1 MNIKFFNAAKR
12 DAVTRFLAPVAV
24 AFFSVFLASCP
35 NSADNVPF
43 VLPAQQTVSSAPTVS
58 AGGTAANAE
67 AQFITFRGSVRTGGA
82 LPASY
87 AKALEDLGFGG
98 TEEGVEGLSK
108 SARPAVN
115 ADGISIEHFAVAT
128 PNVGEPVE
136 GTFASASST
145 TFEMPLAIGKTWNI
159 VCGIRNVSGDKKI
172 IMSDSFQ
179 MEVTVSNSVLSHVFM
194 LTPYTEVVEGV
205 APSGNVSLLV
215 NFEGSAASDG
225 ASVSASW
232 EDPALPALTVEG
244 LATAHITA
252 SNVPVGNHRLAIFFR
267 DPNGVSVYETVQV
280 VTVLN
285 GLTTETWMP
294 ETGEAA
300 FTSGGHFVVD
310 NDVIQ
315 GAASDRIYVG
325 KPAALASN
333 DSVRAS
339 DSNSGSAYSPLE
351 HLQAAFNKIQSAGSG
366 SKDFKIFVSG
376 EAVGN
381 ATLGAAVIKG
391 VNARSVTIEGLDGL
405 DESLKPKSVLKGS
418 GSGSVF
424 AIESNVPVTIKNLKI
439 TGGSGAGQGGGISM
453 ASGSDLTLDSGAL
466 VTQNSATQQGGGVY
480 NRDGS
485 LKIKKGA
492 AISGNWITSAGASG
506 SDGGAGLFMY
516 GSSAACVMTGGE
528 ISDNNKNA
536 SYNDKNVRGGGVRL
550 GGSARMT
557 LSGGSVSG
565 NFSKNLG
572 GNFYIDNAFLDI
584 SGDAKICQ
592 GRVDTSSNTSDDNA
606 WGGALY
612 VEGNSKVTMT
622 GGEISG
628 NTAKA
633 KSSKFACAG
642 VYLLKEFEM
651 TGGVI
656 EGNVVEGGLSSG
668 GAFRVGG
675 LLTIGGSAKIPYGGG
690 EGKNDVYV
698 CKDGEA
704 YKVVQVAA
712 SGFSY
717 AASDSAPAAVLAPQ
731 DWQRNYAIIK
741 APSGSDIGAYTP
753 YFKTI
758 DPDFYFGKLS
768 GTVDTAK
775 LKAALCVSNKASAA
789 DNDEQSGTKSQ
800 PFRTIEFALTKLS
813 AGEPDEIIIDYDSNG
828 AAFGP
833 QKIPSSFIP
842 AKCSALT
849 IRGANGLYTSG
860 ANQGEPKDILDA
872 GGSGS
877 ALSIASAV
885 PITIKDLKITG
896 GNKGYTNSNDNPNC
910 GGGVSLFENASLTL
924 ADGVQIAGNKASNGG
939 GVYVHSGASLYMYG
953 TSCIGDNTQTTASGD
968 TLGSACSNSASYGG
982 GIYNGG
988 KLYLGYKNEGGEIK
1002 EAEWT
1007 GGVRR
1012 NYASTNGGGIYCD
1025 SNGDLKMRAGKIS
1038 YNASHDDYFGG
1049 GLGVASN
1056 ASNGHSVELLG
1067 GEIKENSAS
1076 LGGAVYVDGAF
1087 SMQGALSIP
1096 FGVAGVKGSGK
1107 NDIYLKAGQTVKV
1120 AGALSSPDG
1129 DATVA
1134 TLMPEGVKR
1143 TRKILS
1149 ASSEALINGNKDK
1162 FALVSDNDG
1171 WQKNYV
1177 SDSGHYAELNSPVY
1191 VVGTQNSGST
1201 KPDDTWGWGKQSYYN
1216 PNGTKTSPYAS
1227 VADALGCAE
1236 LASATEPNTI
1246 IIAGTLKGAQTIGTT
1261 SISDLSLKGY
1271 KTATSSAMID
1281 AGGGTSAGSALTVN
1295 KSGLTVTITD
1305 LTITGGTGSDPSGG
1319 TAKNGGGIC
1328 INAGTVKLADGA
1340 VITGN
1345 TVTTNGGGVYLAG
1358 SGCALYM
1365 SGKALIGDSATS
1377 TTRASSAASNR
1388 ANQAGNGAGIYN
1400 NGGSVFIGS
1409 NASGTAT
1416 GYALVNNDTDG
1427 HYGVRRNYSTSNG
1440 GGIYNGGT
1448 LKIASGDIS
1457 LNSAGSS
1464 SGTGSEGGAIYCAA
1478 NCSINGGS
1486 FTNNF
1491 ANSGGVLYIPSG
1503 KSAEI
1508 GGAAVFTANK
1518 ASMIGGVVCNYGD
1531 FTMSAGTIGG
1541 SNDTDVNTVTS
1552 NFGGAIFQEGTFNV
1566 SGTAYIYP
1574 GSEKKNDVYLRSGKT
1589 ITIAGAWNGSQA
1601 AESRMTVTPSSYS
1614 RGRDILSSDSA
1625 NKTNL
1630 SDAIGKFKL
1639 SQDDSG
1645 WDRGNNLTTSD
1656 TAKRVW
1662 ITSPIYVAGAS
1673 GGAVCSAP
1681 PSDATKATGTK
1692 KMPYATIAAA
1702 LKDTDLAYESN
1713 TITIDGTLSAQTI
1726 ADTVTLPTEVT
1737 AVTLQGYKASGAA
1750 TSAAAINGG
1759 GTSNALSISKNLTY
1773 TIKDL
1778 QITNGKAN
1786 AGGGINITA
1795 GTVNLDS
1802 GAKVSGNKASSSGTG
1817 AGVYVASGA
1826 TLNIKSGSEIYSN
1839 VADSGNINGGG
1850 VYNLGTVNIYSG
1862 SKLYKNTANYGGA
1875 IYNKGTLSMSGG
1887 TIGGS
1892 AANANTAAWG
1902 GGIYNDAS
1910 KSLII
1915 SGGELSYNSA
1925 TNGAALG
1932 NAYGG
1937 AIMNYG
1943 SLTISGAATISNNTA
1958 SETNTSQ
1965 GYAYGG
1971 GIYNASSGSVEITGA
1986 LTMNAN
1992 IATVAA
1998 ATSGQ
2003 STSQGGAIYNAG
2015 TLTMSKGTIGA
2026 SGKLN
2031 TVTGKSVTVLQGG
2044 AIYQNGTF
2052 NISGTAYVYP
2062 GTKTSNDV
2070 CLPSGKFVKVVNS
2083 WTGSQASSKM
2093 ALTPATWK
2101 RGTQVLDG
2109 DYAAAYY
2116 TYFKTTDTE
2125 WSVGYKE
2132 TSWSL
2137 TGDLKKCI
2145 GADIYVAGAGCASG
2159 ITAPSSTASE
2169 RVGTKAKPFNSIS
2182 EGVNACWNTGLPFT
2196 INFSGTIS
2204 GTAQTI
2210 PAATATT
2217 GLASAITIQGVTG
2230 NTSDI
2235 IDRNLTTTSSS
2246 TGTALTINS
2255 TTSVTLKN
2263 IKITKGYSSTNGGG
2277 ITVNTGASLTLGE
2290 GVSITANKATSNGG
2304 GIYSVGTVDMTSGSV
2319 TNNSAQNGGG
2329 IYSSGTLYVRG
2340 SAIVGDKTETT
2351 ATGSTAGT
2359 YCSNS
2364 ASASGGGI
2372 YNSGTLY
2379 FGCNTSG
2386 TKDADNGYAL
2396 DSGYGVR
2403 RNYAND
2409 GGGIYNTGTFKSG
2422 SGSISY
2428 NYAPNS
2434 AGGLYAGGSTNNMG
2448 GLGVSYNKTGKN
2460 GAGVYVASSKS
2471 AEVTAQSGVNHNTAT
2486 VSSGSSDVCGG
2497 GIYVAGTLT
2506 TTAALNANWNSASI
2520 TGGSGKAYGG
2530 CVYIASGGKFVYS
2543 KGQLGGTSQSNTVSN
2558 TVSGSTD
2565 KAYGGSVYQGGTFE
2579 VSANG
2584 YIPKGSLRSDDV
2596 YLPSEKYITVTDVIS
2611 GNSESSQMTI
2621 TPATWKRG
2629 TQVLAKGG
2637 DLNYTNFKNQIV
2649 KFKGSETDWLAVYN
2663 SYVGKLYTSYKI
2675 YVSQSGYDDDKN
2687 GIGTSAK
2694 PYKTISKAV
2703 GECWTTGSD
2712 FTVYVSGTIKGAHTI
2727 GGTDVTINAKSL
2739 TLEGTGTSPTID
2751 AEKTSGIRP
2760 LTINTSLGVTIKN
2773 LTITNGNVTSNY
2785 GGGIYVEG
2793 SCALTLDDGASVLAN
2808 KASSGGGG
2816 VYVDAGSTLIMKSGS
2831 TINKNVGTGP
2841 GGGVYN
2847 KGKVLM
2853 SGTARIGA
2861 NGTSKPGTSSTSPTG
2876 NYTGLQGGG
2885 IYNAGTVC
2893 LGYTAW
2899 TNETTNTPK
2908 KLEGGVTQNYA
2919 KEISGGIYVNTAAK
2933 VYMKTGNISYNRAN
2947 NGGGMTNAT
2956 GTVKLLGG
2964 KMESN
2969 WADSNKSGAIWQN
2982 GDLYLGGDV
2991 YIPYGG
2997 SLGLNDLYLNDKSVL
3012 LNTDIAPPEDC
3023 TTGVIATIYPKTYA
3037 GIGVVGQN
3045 YAYAP
3050 CLAVVPEPGTTPP
3063 QAWTINTTNG
3073 YLKKTTAITSSNISS
3088 VVSGLSSGAEL
3099 KADSTFGND
3108 ALETLKTSLG
3118 STSNTI
3124 KLDLSQSSVTS
3135 LSDATKIPSCLES
3148 IVLPNNFAAYGLLWQ
3163 GLRNNSKLKTIEVS
3177 PQNKKLASDSGILY
3191 GLDDNGKK
3199 VRLVLYPASKTGSSY
3214 TLPSGVITLG
3224 GGCFWGNKNLTGI
3237 TNLTQITQID
3247 NYGNQFRLCEKIT
3260 SINLTNVTTT
3270 GDYGYGFIKGCSAL
3284 TTVTLAS
3291 TLTTLEGNC
3300 FSECP
3305 NLTTIHFKSTTPP
3318 TINSSDPKLF
3328 SDCNASLMIYVPSSS
3343 RTAWL
3348 SATGTYGF
3356 ANSAYNALAGSSL
3369 SSKVYG
3375 E

>member
-1 MNIKFFNAAKR
+1 MKIFGIFKKRPAWTILAGAAL
-12 DAVTRFLAPVAV
+12 VFCG
-24 AFFSVFLASCP
+24 AFFSC
-35 NSADNVPF
+35 DNVSSPSPAPVSQPSSPAKPAGTGTTKPAVTTDKQGKKYITF
-43 VLPAQQTVSSAPTVS
+43 TGSVGGSAGAVPAQMSALADIFDESASGSSAV
-58 AGGTAANAE
+58 
-67 AQFITFRGSVRTGGA
+67 
-82 LPASY
+82 
-87 AKALEDLGFGG
+87 
-98 TEEGVEGLSK
+98 SK
-108 SARPAVN
+108 SAKPNLDTGTSGAYKF
-115 ADGISIEHFAVAT
+115 FAQAKCGSV
-128 PNVGEPVE
+128 VVE
-136 GTFASASST
+136 GDFGT
-145 TFEMPLAIGKTWNI
+145 TSGSRSFTMGLEIGKTWNI
-159 VCGIRNVSGDKKI
+159 TCGVCAKSDGAVVL
-172 IMSDSFQ
+172 SDSYKF
-179 MEVTVSNSVLSHVFM
+179 EASEDNAVLSHKFVP
-194 LTPYTEVVEGV
+194 TPVKDGNGSV
-205 APSGNVSLLV
+205 ALEITVDASVSKAVAACSDQGWKDANGDSEEKELPISSGTASLSLGEIKSGSYDV
-215 NFEGSAASDG
+215 TLNFFKSDG
-225 ASVSASW
+225 AGGYIFLYSIYQNINVFDNA
-232 EDPALPALTVEG
+232 
-244 LATAHITA
+244 AT
-252 SNVPVGNHRLAIFFR
+252 
-267 DPNGVSVYETVQV
+267 D
-280 VTVLN
+280 
-285 GLTTETWMP
+285 TWIS
-294 ETGEAA
+294 
-300 FTSGGHFVVD
+300 SGGKGSIATVGGKTRLVVD
-310 NDVIQ
+310 QDEIQ
-315 GAASDRIYVG
+315 AAASTILYVSG
-325 KPAALASN
+325 ETESDAQARGAKKP
-333 DSVRAS
+333 D
-339 DSNSGSAYSPLE
+339 DSNSGSYYDPLAS
-351 HLQAAFNKIQSAGSG
+351 LGRAVSMINAAGSASKDYKIFICKTVEGNTIFPSDLGTYNSASKKAGSIEIASLPGASDAVIAGGATGGADPEFKILNIETCVPIFIKGVKIRRREGSG
-366 SKDFKIFVSG
+366 SSMGILVNAKDAAVTLLSGTEVSG
-376 EAVGN
+376 N
-381 ATLGAAVIKG
+381 RL
-391 VNARSVTIEGLDGL
+391 S
-405 DESLKPKSVLKGS
+405 SS
-418 GSGSVF
+418 GGGIYAKKGSVF
-424 AIESNVPVTIKNLKI
+424 VKGAKIYDNI
-439 TGGSGAGQGGGISM
+439 TGQEGAG
-453 ASGSDLTLDSGAL
+453 
-466 VTQNSATQQGGGVY
+466 VY
-480 NRDGS
+480 V
-485 LKIKKGA
+485 
-492 AISGNWITSAGASG
+492 SAGASVE
-506 SDGGAGLFMY
+506 M
-516 GSSAACVMTGGE
+516 SS
-528 ISDNNKNA
+528 
-536 SYNDKNVRGGGVRL
+536 
-550 GGSARMT
+550 
-557 LSGGSVSG
+557 
-565 NFSKNLG
+565 
-572 GNFYIDNAFLDI
+572 
-584 SGDAKICQ
+584 
-592 GRVDTSSNTSDDNA
+592 
-606 WGGALY
+606 
-612 VEGNSKVTMT
+612 
-622 GGEISG
+622 GEISG
-628 NTAKA
+628 N
-633 KSSKFACAG
+633 SSQNGAGGG
-642 VYLLKEFEM
+642 VYVYFDSDDGAGSFTM
-651 TGGVI
+651 TGGTI
-656 EGNVVEGGLSSG
+656 SGNSAKNGGGIFLYGGSYASVTGDSEISGNQASQIGGGAIYNNGTLELSGSVSIPYGKDDAGNPVEKKNDIYLSSG
-668 GAFRVGG
+668 KQIDVGH
-675 LLTIGGSAKIPYGGG
+675 LNGSG
-690 EGKNDVYV
+690 V
-698 CKDGEA
+698 
-704 YKVVQVAA
+704 VAA
-712 SGFSY
+712 IRPIGWDRGATVISVSGTTVEAVKDRFVITDTDFTINKSKTNI
-717 AASDSAPAAVLAPQ
+717 ALGVLNAPIYVAGVGAENRHKCAV
-731 DWQRNYAIIK
+731 D
-741 APSGSDIGAYTP
+741 GSDEDG
-753 YFKTI
+753 
-758 DPDFYFGKLS
+758 
-768 GTVDTAK
+768 V
-775 LKAALCVSNKASAA
+775 
-789 DNDEQSGTKSQ
+789 SGTKDH
-800 PFRTIEFALTKLS
+800 PFKTVGHAASKLTGDEDFEILIDGKIAGAQRIEGTIAATSIVLRGCNGLDSTTKV
-813 AGEPDEIIIDYDSNG
+813 PKDS
-828 AAFGP
+828 
-833 QKIPSSFIP
+833 
-842 AKCSALT
+842 LD
-849 IRGANGLYTSG
+849 ANGEEKSTLSVKTS
-860 ANQGEPKDILDA
+860 
-872 GGSGS
+872 
-877 ALSIASAV
+877 V
-885 PITIKDLKITG
+885 PITIQDLKITG
-896 GNKGYTNSNDNPNC
+896 GNKGYTGGDDNPNC
-910 GGGVSLFENASLTL
+910 GGGISLFNGASLSL
-924 ADGVQIAGNKASNGG
+924 ADGAMVAGNQASEGG
-939 GVYVHSGASLYMYG
+939 GVYVAEGASLYMYG
-953 TSCIGDNTQTTASGD
+953 TSYVGDRTTTTASGA
-968 TLGSACSNSASYGG
+968 TLDAAVASNKAAYGGGISNSGNVYLGYKKEGSAIKEADWTGGVCRNYVSVYGG
-982 GIYNGG
+982 GIYNS
-988 KLYLGYKNEGGEIK
+988 K
-1002 EAEWT
+1002 
-1007 GGVRR
+1007 
-1012 NYASTNGGGIYCD
+1012 
-1025 SNGDLKMRAGKIS
+1025 GDVKMRAGKIS
-1038 YNASHDDYFGG
+1038 YNYSHSQFGG
-1049 GLGVASN
+1049 GLCAGQYTPA
-1056 ASNGHSVELLG
+1056 GKGIELLG
-1067 GEIKENSAS
+1067 GELKENVADAG
-1076 LGGAVYVDGAF
+1076 GGAVLVWSSF
-1087 SMQGALSIP
+1087 SIKGSPSIP
-1096 FGVAGVKGSGK
+1096 YGGANGK
-1107 NDIYLKAGQTVKV
+1107 NDIYLKTDGNTVTIS
-1120 AGALSSPDG
+1120 GNLTLPDG
-1129 DATVA
+1129 ATSVA
-1134 TLMPEGVKR
+1134 TIASTAWKR
-1143 TRKILS
+1143 KRKFLS
-1149 ASSEALINGNKDK
+1149 ASSEALITGNKDK
-1162 FALVSDNDG
+1162 IALSVNNDG
-1171 WQKNYV
+1171 WNKDNASESSTYYAIIDSPIYVAGNSNRIICTKDGSDGDYSTTIYGTKADPFKTISKACSSLFEDSSADYEILIDGDVKGVQEIPSSVDSKAASVTLRGVKKNASGAV
-1177 SDSGHYAELNSPVY
+1177 VATAAPALNANIGSTASDSG
-1191 VVGTQNSGST
+1191 T
-1201 KPDDTWGWGKQSYYN
+1201 
-1216 PNGTKTSPYAS
+1216 
-1227 VADALGCAE
+1227 
-1236 LASATEPNTI
+1236 
-1246 IIAGTLKGAQTIGTT
+1246 
-1261 SISDLSLKGY
+1261 
-1271 KTATSSAMID
+1271 
-1281 AGGGTSAGSALTVN
+1281 ALTVN
-1295 KSGLTVTITD
+1295 TKKSVTITD
-1305 LTITGGTGSDPSGG
+1305 LTITGGNT
-1319 TAKNGGGIC
+1319 TKNGGGIYVA
-1328 INAGTVKLADGA
+1328 AGANVTLADGA
-1340 VITGN
+1340 N
-1345 TVTTNGGGVYLAG
+1345 VTNNHADSTTSGCGLGGGVYVAAG
-1358 SGCALYM
+1358 SGSVADGALYM
-1365 SGKALIGDSATS
+1365 NGGAVVGVSGTLSGAV
-1377 TTRASSAASNR
+1377 ASNT
-1388 ANQAGNGAGIYN
+1388 AGINTARNGAGVYN
-1400 NGGSVFIGS
+1400 AGGLYLGYKQNGASYSAQNLSGGVIG
-1409 NASGTAT
+1409 
-1416 GYALVNNDTDG
+1416 
-1427 HYGVRRNYSTSNG
+1427 NYTSNVNGTG
-1440 GGIYNGGT
+1440 GGVYNAGT
-1448 LKIASGDIS
+1448 LKLASGNVSYNKTDGAYAYGVGVYNAGTFDMTGGEIS
-1457 LNSAGSS
+1457 GNKNETNSSAG
-1464 SGTGSEGGAIYCAA
+1464 GGVYTTGSGH
-1478 NCSINGGS
+1478 
-1486 FTNNF
+1486 
-1491 ANSGGVLYIPSG
+1491 
-1503 KSAEI
+1503 K
-1508 GGAAVFTANK
+1508 
-1518 ASMIGGVVCNYGD
+1518 
-1531 FTMSAGTIGG
+1531 FTMSAGAVVSNWAQSYGGGVYVMSSSEFEMSGTASVSSNKTSTSGSGGGIYLYGGTFTLSGGTI
-1541 SNDTDVNTVTS
+1541 TS
-1552 NFGGAIFQEGTFNV
+1552 NANAKWGKGVHVESGTFNMKGAAV
-1566 SGTAYIYP
+1566 VDST
-1574 GSEKKNDVYLRSGKT
+1574 NDVYLNSEKT
-1589 ITIAGAWNGSQA
+1589 ITIADTLNASGSVA
-1601 AESRMTVTPSSYS
+1601 TVTLKNWK
-1614 RGRDILSSDSA
+1614 RGTKFLSSSSA
-1625 NKTNL
+1625 NASKMVNAKSKFTL
-1630 SDAIGKFKL
+1630 SNDNDGWDKN
-1639 SQDDSG
+1639 DDS
-1645 WDRGNNLTTSD
+1645 TSSTAD
-1656 TAKRVW
+1656 TRYAW
-1662 ITSPIYVAGAS
+1662 ISSPIYVASS
-1673 GGAVCSAP
+1673 GTDTTRKVCSAP

-1713 TITIDGTLSAQTI
+1713 TITIDGSLSAQTI
-1726 ADTVTLPTEVT
+1726 ANTTTVADGVS
-1737 AVTLQGYKASGAA
+1737 AVTLQGYKASGSS

-1759 GTSNALSISKNLTY
+1759 GTSSALSISKNLTY

-1850 VYNLGTVNIYSG
+1850 VYNLGTVNIYSE

-1943 SLTISGAATISNNTA
+1943 SLTISGAAIISNNTA

-1986 LTMNAN
+1986 LTMYAN
-1992 IATVAA
+1992 KATVAA

-2003 STSQGGAIYNAG
+2003 STSQGGAIFNAG

-2062 GTKTSNDV
+2062 GTETSNDV

-2116 TYFKTTDTE
+2116 TYFKTTDIE

-2340 SAIVGDKTETT
+2340 SAIVGDKTETH

-2359 YCSNS
+2359 NCSNS

-2379 FGCNTSG
+2379 FGCNMSG

-2396 DSGYGVR
+2396 DSGYGVW

-2486 VSSGSSDVCGG
+2486 ASSGSSDVCGG

-2506 TTAALNANWNSASI
+2506 TTETLNANWNSASI

-2565 KAYGGSVYQGGTFE
+2565 KAYGGSIYQDGTFE
-2579 VSANG
+2579 VSAKG

-2596 YLPSEKYITVTDVIS
+2596 YLPSEKYITVT
-2611 GNSESSQMTI
+2611 GELKTNSELSQMTI

-2629 TQVLAKGG
+2629 TKVLSRGSSLSVDDFKG
-2637 DLNYTNFKNQIV
+2637 QIA

-2663 SYVGKLYTSYKI
+2663 LSVGKLYTSYKI

-2687 GIGTSAK
+2687 GLGTSAK

-2773 LTITNGNVTSNY
+2773 LTITNGNVTPNY
-2785 GGGIYVEG
+2785 GGGIYIEG
-2793 SCALTLDDGASVLAN
+2793 GCALTLDDGASVLSN

-2816 VYVDAGSTLIMKSGS
+2816 VYVDASSTLIMKSGS
-2831 TINKNVGTGP
+2831 TINKNVSTGG

-2847 KGKVLM
+2847 NGKVLM

-2876 NYTGLQGGG
+2876 NYAGIQGGG

-2919 KEISGGIYVNTAAK
+2919 SSVSGGIYVSTAAK

-2964 KMESN
+2964 RMESN

-2997 SLGLNDLYLNDKSVL
+2997 SLGLNDLYLNDKSVQ

-3023 TTGVIATIYPKTYA
+3023 TTGVIATIYPNTYA

-3050 CLAVVPEPGTTPP
+3050 CLAVVPQPGTTPP

-3108 ALETLKTSLG
+3108 ALETLKTALG

-3135 LSDATKIPSCLES
+3135 LSDNTKIPSCLES

-3163 GLRNNSKLKTIEVS
+3163 GLRSNSKLKTIEVS

-3224 GGCFWGNKNLTGI
+3224 GGCFWGNKYLTGI

-3260 SINLTNVTTT
+3260 SINLPNVTTT
-3270 GDYGYGFIKGCSAL
+3270 GDYGYGFIKGCPEL

-3300 FSECP
+3300 FSECLK
-3305 NLTTIHFKSTTPP
+3305 LTTIHFKSTTPP

-3343 RTAWL
+3343 RNAWL